1 VAYRAEI
8 QIGVKGVEELTKL
21 KKRLEGTNF
30 KIDEINKK
38 QSTTFGGL
46 AQSIQN
52 YAQQLNLA
60 EKALSKVA
68 AATPQETR
76 AVNNYVTA
84 LGNANAARER
94 QNKLIEQEIANRT
107 AATAALKAYNAA
119 AAAPTQ
125 RGAATTMSGGYLRG
139 AFRGGSQYPGP
150 IGPGAASS
158 TALSSALPARS
169 ARTTQYLSPI
179 GPISPQER
187 TGRAEQLAREAA
199 LKSQANQKEFAAQ
212 KAFQTKLFNIEKQFE
227 NSLIRQRVEAD
238 NAEFDRLL
246 KRLDVEKSKR
256 NEINTLTEKSNKK
269 QLEDFDRRLRET
281 GTLRGQ
287 TSPIGGA
294 VGIPGSPAAK
304 QRTARNKKLQGAA
317 SNAIIGG
324 AFPLLFGQGVGASV
338 GGAAGGALGGLAGG
352 QFGFGLSLVGTAVG
366 TAVDTLIAKAGD
378 LGKALNPL
386 TADIGAL
393 ADAAG
398 LAGTENGKLIK
409 SLESFVGSEKA
420 LQLASQ
426 QLAVIV
432 GEDGVQA
439 LKEYGDANTN
449 LSNQLSKAFTD
460 LSASIAPFLS
470 QITGAIAQRVETTR
484 LVKRGVN
491 EFSADPAIKKAQD
504 EFLRRKIS
512 EFELEQKIADVV
524 RQKEAALQK
533 AADSQLQATSG
544 SRIGLQIAEQE
555 FIIEQARGNLLDAR
569 VQKSEKEIIL
579 LKASEEAQ
587 AIISQEDKK
596 QLTSAQAQLKFE
608 ELNVKTTTLKL
619 QLENAI
625 TKAKEDQIKQLER
638 ENQAAKRAAAAEAKR
653 AQRELEARTRGISSA
668 KVGSIQALIAGSS
681 AGLQSTRVF
690 EGEKA
695 FLDESEK
702 ALEYEVR
709 LKTRILDI
717 QYKQRA
723 SQAKSQEEAEQLFN
737 IYNTQYDTIER
748 IYFTQL
754 QQIRQQKE
762 QLRVQKEINALQQAE
777 ETAGITRGFTRNIAD
792 VERRIASPFGG
803 DDSDML
809 NLRIEQLRRTEDVYR
824 DIDTQV
830 SILNKQLEADP
841 SNEIIADNIKGLE
854 ERRQK
859 LEALLPVL
867 DQVEQAELRQNQ
879 LMEKYGFI
887 ANEAA
892 TAMSSAVQ
900 SIVTGTGS
908 VEEAFSDMFA
918 NIGKAFIDMAT
929 QIIAKALVMKALN
942 ILGSAFGG
950 GLGSVD
956 AGAGTS
962 NLFGNSISDF
972 GGGSFG
978 GFMANGGPV
987 NANTPYIVGESGP
1000 ELMIPSTSGM
1010 VLSNSETRQQL
1021 TQQGSAMRST
1031 EATRQQLNTQRNTMI
1046 TNSTR
1051 ETERMT
1057 EMMLSNP
1064 DPIDVR
1070 YESTVINNVEYV
1082 TAEQHRQGMAQAA
1095 ERGRSLTLSALQGS
1109 VKTRKKVGLS

>member
-8 QIGVKGVEELTKL
+8 EIGIKGAARL
-21 KKRLEGTNF
+21 KDLQNRLQNLATL
-30 KIDEINKK
+30 IDKNNKK
-38 QSTTFGGL
+38 PLFDRIAVQSVNEYS
-46 AQSIQN
+46 A
-52 YAQQLNLA
+52 
-60 EKALSKVA
+60 ALSTAKRNLDQVQIELNDA
-68 AATPQETR
+68 GKATGDYAKNIREF
-76 AVNNYVTA
+76 VTA
-84 LGNANAARER
+84 LGASNQAQKITND
-94 QNKLIEQEIANRT
+94 LIDQEISART
-107 AATAALKAYNAA
+107 QATAALKAYNAA

-555 FIIEQARGNLLDAR
+555 FIIEQGRGNLLDAR

-653 AQRELEARTRGISSA
+653 LQQEMEARNRGVTSSQI
-668 KVGSIQALIAGSS
+668 GSMQSLIAGSR

-702 ALEYEVR
+702 ALEYEFR

-723 SQAKSQEEAEQLFN
+723 SQAKSQKEAEHLFN
-737 IYNTQYDTIER
+737 TYNTQYDTIER

-754 QQIRQQKE
+754 QQVRQQKE

-777 ETAGITRGFTRNIAD
+777 ETSDITRDFTRNIAD

-803 DDSDML
+803 GDSDML
-809 NLRIEQLRRTEDVYR
+809 NLRIEQLRRTEDIYR

-887 ANEAA
+887 ADEAA

-908 VEEAFSDMFA
+908 VQEAFSDMFA

-929 QIIAKALVMKALN
+929 QMIAKALIMKAIG
-942 ILGSAFGG
+942 ILTSAFGG
-950 GLGSVD
+950 GGGGIGFNPS
-956 AGAGTS
+956 APSIT
-962 NLFGNSISDF
+962 GNSIGDF
-972 GGGSFG
+972 GGGTAFAGAFAEG
-978 GFMANGGPV
+978 GYVTGPTNAVVGEGGEPEYIIPESKMRESMSRYSRGSRGNSVIPANGG
-987 NANTPYIVGESGP
+987 GGD
-1000 ELMIPSTSGM
+1000 TSGGG
-1010 VLSNSETRQQL
+1010 T
-1021 TQQGSAMRST
+1021 
-1031 EATRQQLNTQRNTMI
+1031 ATLA
-1046 TNSTR
+1046 
-1051 ETERMT
+1051 
-1057 EMMLSNP
+1057 
-1064 DPIDVR
+1064 PIDVR
-1070 YESTVINNVEYV
+1070 YTVERINSVDYV
-1082 TAEQHRQGMAQAA
+1082 TADQFQAGMREAASSGARQGEQRAL
-1095 ERGRSLTLSALQGS
+1095 STLRQNTTQRRRIGI
-1109 VKTRKKVGLS
+1109 